1 MLNAWWIYQVRTCF
15 LQKHYSLATF
25 TSRHL
30 GRRRA
35 GDRLKLLAQRSTSV
49 TSAVGRLSGISGR
62 RTNSIAE

>member
-1 MLNAWWIYQVRTCF
+1 MLNAWWIYQVHLFFTET
-15 LQKHYSLATF
+15 LLIGDLYLA
-25 TSRHL
+25 RHL